1 MADNNIFSGLE
12 KVGLGMF
19 SNMNLYEDE
28 TGTTAVAAEVAKKQE
43 EDKKTKEKD
52 AIFEKSFRCPVCD
65 NEFKAKAIKAGKARM
80 AGSDMDLR
88 PKYEDIDPLKY
99 DAICCPHC
107 GYAALS
113 RFFLH
118 VSPAQIKYIRTNI
131 TPFFKGIDDKDDI
144 YSYDSAITRHE
155 LALANAVV
163 KKAKTSEKAYT
174 CLKLAWLKRGKAE
187 KLPADTKDLEKVKTK
202 LKNEEVAY
210 IKKAYEGFIVAMS
223 KEAFPICGMDEW
235 TYIYLVSEL
244 AYECEDYVKSLK
256 LLSDL
261 VGSKNASPKLKDKA
275 RELRKL
281 MHNKV

>member
-1 MADNNIFSGLE
+1 MSDNNMFSGLE
-12 KVGLGMF
+12 KLGLGML
-19 SNMNLYEDE
+19 SGMNLYEDE
-28 TGTTAVAAEVAKKQE
+28 SAGAAVKAEVVKKQE

-52 AIFEKSFRCPVCD
+52 AIFEKGFRCPVCD

-99 DAICCPHC
+99 DAICCPNC

-118 VSPAQIKYIRTNI
+118 VSPAQIKLIRTSI
-131 TPFFKGIDDKDDI
+131 TPYFKGIDDKEEI
-144 YSYDSAITRHE
+144 YSYDNAITRHE

-163 KKAKTSEKAYT
+163 KKGKTSEKAYT

-187 KLPADTKDLEKVKTK
+187 NLPPETKDLEKEKSK
-202 LKNEEVAY
+202 LKSEEQAY
-210 IKKAYEGFIVAMS
+210 LKKAYEGFIVAMS
-223 KEAFPICGMDEW
+223 KEIFPICGMDEW
-235 TYIYLVSEL
+235 TYIYLVSDL
-244 AYECEDYVKSLK
+244 AYECEDYVKSMK
-256 LLSDL
+256 MLSDL
-261 VGSKNASPKLKDKA
+261 VGSKNASSKLKDKA

-281 MHNKV
+281 MQNKV

>member
-28 TGTTAVAAEVAKKQE
+28 DDTTSVMAEVAKKQE

-52 AIFEKSFRCPVCD
+52 AIFEKGFTCPVCD
-65 NEFKAKAIKAGKARM
+65 NEFKVKAIKAGKARM

-107 GYAALS
+107 GYSALS

-118 VSPAQIKYIRTNI
+118 ITSAQIKSIRTNI
-131 TPFFKGIDDKDDI
+131 TPFFKGIDDKEDI
-144 YSYDSAITRHE
+144 YSYDNAIMRHE
-155 LALANAVV
+155 LALANSVV

-187 KLPADTKDLEKVKTK
+187 NLPIDTKDLEKVKTK
-202 LKNEEVAY
+202 LKSEERAY
-210 IKKAYEGFIVAMS
+210 LAKAYEGFVVAMS
-223 KEAFPICGMDEW
+223 KEMFPICGMDEW

-244 AYECEDYVKSLK
+244 AYECEDYVKSMK

-281 MHNKV
+281 MQNKV